1 MTRFAAI
8 LTSVML
14 ATLCLPVPGPA
25 ADTAKQPAGKQDTQ
39 SSAASGARGQ
49 TDASKKPDQGNV
61 QSRGLFA
68 KKKKKQVG
76 GSAGHS
82 EELNQEDK
90 TSDSDKVQERSVKP
104 NVRR

>member
-8 LTSVML
+8 LTTVML
-14 ATLCLPVPGPA
+14 TMLWLPA
-25 ADTAKQPAGKQDTQ
+25 AGTAGNTAKQSAGKQDAQ
-39 SSAASGARGQ
+39 SSAASGARSE

-61 QSRGLFA
+61 QSRGLFS

-82 EELNQEDK
+82 QPAEQTDAL
-90 TSDSDKVQERSVKP
+90 P
-104 NVRR
+104 H